1 MEETHRC
8 LHSVVRERVVLD
20 VQHMTHHSLFNVQ
33 NGTFIRLELSPILGQ
48 IRKSKTGALRP
59 GASQRE
65 HTNGTP

>member
-8 LHSVVRERVVLD
+8 LHSVVGERVVLD
-20 VQHMTHHSLFNVQ
+20 VQYMTHHSLFNVQ

-48 IRKSKTGALRP
+48 IHKSKTGALRP